1 VSKKAKKRVSN
12 KLAGALTPKQ
22 RRFKDEYLVDT
33 NATKAA
39 IRAGY
44 SKKTAQQQGARLL
57 LNVVI
62 RAAID
67 AAQNAISEKTG
78 LTAEWVVE
86 RLRIVAERCLQS
98 EPVLDK
104 EGNQIYVETPNGDV
118 VPAYTFQAMGASKAL
133 ELIGK
138 HLGIFE
144 QDNKQKS
151 IVRFASLPRE
161 TLHEIQEHLEA
172 IRPQIVHH

>member
-1 VSKKAKKRVSN
+1 MSKKKVKKRVGN
-12 KLAGALTPKQ
+12 KPAGALTSKQ

-44 SKKTAQQQGARLL
+44 SKKTARVQGGRLL
-57 LNVVI
+57 LNVAI

-67 AAQNAISEKTG
+67 AAQNALAEKTG
-78 LTAEWVVE
+78 LTTEWVVE

-104 EGNQIYVETPNGDV
+104 EGNQIFVETPNGDV

-151 IVRFASLPRE
+151 TIRFASLPRE
-161 TLHEIQEHLEA
+161 ELHAIQEHLEA
-172 IRPQIVHH
+172 TRPPAVH